1 MIRIYHHGDTMY
13 VAAEKV
19 YTKTDGLA
27 YTDEKCTTKATTEE
41 VYDAFCRGLIIV
53 NGGVEYLP
61 ISCKIADDVATVT
74 YVTADTTTATTAKL
88 ATVKTEAK
96 SKV

>member
-1 MIRIYHHGDTMY
+1 MIRIHHHDDTMY

-27 YTDEKCTTKATTEE
+27 YTDEKCTAKATTEE

-61 ISCKIADDVATVT
+61 ISCKVAEGVATVT
-74 YVTADTTTATTAKL
+74 YVTTDASVPTTAKL
-88 ATVKTEAK
+88 ATVKTEKK
-96 SKV
+96 SK